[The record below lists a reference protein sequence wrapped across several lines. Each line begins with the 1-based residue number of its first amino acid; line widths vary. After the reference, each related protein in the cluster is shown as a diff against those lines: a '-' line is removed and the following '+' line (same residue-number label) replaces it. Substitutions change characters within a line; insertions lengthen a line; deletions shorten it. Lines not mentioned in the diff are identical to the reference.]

1 MPDLLWDVAG
11 IARIVGGKLMGE
23 GSIFP
28 RGVCIDSREV
38 TAGYLFVALKGERLD
53 GHDFAQQ
60 AARDGAAGL
69 IVEREIE
76 GVACSQI
83 LVVDSL
89 EALQSLGHEARVSF
103 RGKVAAIT
111 GSSGKTTTRR
121 ILASILGQ
129 QGKTHQP
136 KKNFNNHIG
145 VPLTLMELN
154 ESFEAAVFELG
165 CSDFGE
171 IELLTRLVEPD
182 VALVT
187 NVGPAHLEK
196 LGDLEGVA
204 RAKGELFAGLR
215 PDAVAVVNL
224 DDPRVAKMKTSAGR
238 RITYGTAQGAQVRL
252 ESSVQMGAK
261 GQSLVVT
268 VEGKSVSA
276 RFPLPG
282 RHNAANAL
290 AATAAAVG
298 MGIDLT
304 HILPGIESVRQF
316 AGRLELKAGP
326 RGSLI
331 IDDTYNA
338 NPESMRAALEVLV
351 EVAGEGRRFAAISD
365 MLELGSASREAHE
378 ELGGAVTAAGLTML
392 VTLGE
397 GGSAIGRGAIEAGM
411 PSDRLKHAGS
421 HEDAAQILSE
431 ILEKGD
437 TLLVKG
443 SRGTQMER
451 IVDNLMRSES

>member
-1 MPDLLWDVAG
+1 MPDLSWDVAG
-11 IARIVGGKLMGE
+11 IARIVSGKLMGE
-23 GSIFP
+23 GSVFP
-28 RGVCIDSREV
+28 RGVCIDSREA
-38 TAGYLFVALKGERLD
+38 TAGCLFVALKGERLD

-69 IVEREIE
+69 IAEREIE

-83 LVVDSL
+83 MVNDSL
-89 EALQSLGHEARVSF
+89 EALQILGHAARVSF
-103 RGKVAAIT
+103 GGKVAAIT

-196 LGDLEGVA
+196 LGDLDGVA

-215 PDAVAVVNL
+215 RDAVAVVNL
-224 DDPRVAKMKTSAGR
+224 DDPRVAKMKTSAKR

-252 ESSVQMGAK
+252 ESCVQMGAQ
-261 GQSLVVT
+261 GQSLEMT
-268 VEGKSVSA
+268 VEGESVSA
-276 RFPLPG
+276 RLPLPG
-282 RHNAANAL
+282 KHNAANVL

-298 MGIDLT
+298 MGIDLA
-304 HILPGIESVRQF
+304 HISPGIESVSQF
-316 AGRLELKAGP
+316 AGRLELKTGP

-338 NPESMRAALEVLV
+338 NPESMKAALEVLV

-378 ELGGAVTAAGLTML
+378 NLGGPVTAAGLTML

-397 GGSAIGRGAIEAGM
+397 GGSAVGRSAIEAGM
-411 PSDRLKHAGS
+411 PPDRLKHADG
-421 HEDAAQILSE
+421 HEDAARILSE

-437 TLLVKG
+437 ALLVKG
-443 SRGTQMER
+443 SRGMQMER
-451 IVDNLMRSES
+451 IVTNLMRDES

>member
-1 MPDLLWDVAG
+1 MPDLSWDLAG

-23 GSIFP
+23 GSISVS
-28 RGVCIDSREV
+28 GVCIDSREP
-38 TAGYLFVALKGERLD
+38 TAGCLFVALRGERLD

-76 GVACSQI
+76 GIACAQI
-83 LVVDSL
+83 LVIDSL
-89 EALQSLGHEARVSF
+89 EALQILGHAARVSF
-103 RGKVAAIT
+103 GGKVAAIT

-121 ILASILGQ
+121 ILASILEQ
-129 QGKTHQP
+129 QVKTHQP
-136 KKNFNNHIG
+136 KKNFNNHVG

-154 ESFEAAVFELG
+154 ESFEAAVLELG
-165 CSDFGE
+165 CSDFKE

-187 NVGPAHLEK
+187 NVGPAHLGK
-196 LGDLEGVA
+196 LGDLDGVA

-215 PDAVAVVNL
+215 RDAVAVVNL
-224 DDPRVAKMKTSAGR
+224 DDPRVAQMKTSAGR
-238 RITYGTAQGAQVRL
+238 RITYGAAQGAQVSL
-252 ESSVQMGAK
+252 ESCVQMGAQ
-261 GQSLVVT
+261 GQLLVMT

-282 RHNAANAL
+282 RHNAANVL
-290 AATAAAVG
+290 AATAAAIG

-304 HILPGIESVRQF
+304 HISPGIESVRQF
-316 AGRLELKAGP
+316 AGRLELKVSP

-351 EVAGEGRRFAAISD
+351 EVAGDGRRFAAISD

-378 ELGGAVTAAGLTML
+378 GLGESVTAAGLTML
-392 VTLGE
+392 VIMGE
-397 GGSAIGRGAIEAGM
+397 GGAAVGRGAIEAGM
-411 PSDRLKHAGS
+411 PPDRLKQAGS
-421 HEDAAQILSE
+421 HEDAARILGE
-431 ILEKGD
+431 ILEEGD

-443 SRGTQMER
+443 SRGTRMER
-451 IVDNLMRSES
+451 VVANLMRGKS

>member
-1 MPDLLWDVAG
+1 MPDLSWDLAG

-23 GSIFP
+23 GSIFVS
-28 RGVCIDSREV
+28 GVCIDSREA
-38 TAGYLFVALKGERLD
+38 TAGCLFVALVGERLD

-60 AARDGAAGL
+60 AARGGAAGL

-76 GVACSQI
+76 GVVCSQI

-89 EALQSLGHEARVSF
+89 EALQSLGHAARVSF
-103 RGKVAAIT
+103 GGKVAAIT

-121 ILASILGQ
+121 ILASILEQ
-129 QGKTHQP
+129 QFKTHQP
-136 KKNFNNHIG
+136 KKNFNNHVG
-145 VPLTLMELN
+145 VPLTLVELN

-165 CSDFGE
+165 CSDFKE

-196 LGDLEGVA
+196 LGDLDGVA

-215 PDAVAVVNL
+215 RDAVAVVNL
-224 DDPRVAKMKTSAGR
+224 DDSRVAKMKTSAGR

-252 ESSVQMGAK
+252 ESCVQMGAR
-261 GQSLVVT
+261 GQSLVMT

-276 RFPLPG
+276 RLPLLG
-282 RHNAANAL
+282 RHNAANVL

-304 HILPGIESVRQF
+304 HISPGIESVRQF
-316 AGRLELKAGP
+316 AGRLELKTGP

-351 EVAGEGRRFAAISD
+351 EVAGGGRMFMAISD

-378 ELGGAVTAAGLTML
+378 GLGESVTAAGLTML
-392 VTLGE
+392 LTMGE
-397 GGSAIGRGAIEAGM
+397 GGSAVGRGAIEAGM
-411 PSDRLKHAGS
+411 PPDRLKHAGS
-421 HEDAAQILSE
+421 HEDAARILGE
-431 ILEKGD
+431 ILEEGD

-443 SRGTQMER
+443 SRGTRMER
-451 IVDNLMRSES
+451 VVANLMGIET